1 VEAHRRGAGRGRR
14 AGARR
19 QLTRSARI
27 TAVATLELSPGP
39 LADLSG
45 SACGRLLAELDD
57 LVADPP
63 RALLLRGLD
72 GVGAR
77 EARVPTPAGLRDPAA
92 MLASFPAPTVAVWNG
107 PAIGAGA
114 ELLLA
119 ADLRVVGP
127 HASMAFPEVGDG
139 QLPCWGGTQRL
150 TRAGGVAL
158 ALRMLVVGD
167 PIDAD
172 ELVRSGLAALD
183 ADPAARAEAL
193 AEQLSQGAPRAQAAA
208 RDAVQRGRDL
218 TLADALRL
226 ESDLNLLISTTD
238 DRSEGI
244 AAFFEKRPPRFT
256 GS

>member
-1 VEAHRRGAGRGRR
+1 
-14 AGARR
+14 
-19 QLTRSARI
+19 
-27 TAVATLELSPGP
+27 

-45 SACGRLLAELDD
+45 SACGRLVAELDD

-63 RALLLRGLD
+63 RALLVRALD

-77 EARVPTPAGLRDPAA
+77 EPRVPTPAGLRDPAA

-107 PAIGAGA
+107 AAIGAGA

-127 HASMAFPEVGDG
+127 DATMAFPEVGDG
-139 QLPCWGGTQRL
+139 ELPCWGGTQRL

-167 PIDAD
+167 PVDAD
-172 ELVRSGLAALD
+172 ALVRSGLALLD
-183 ADPAARAEAL
+183 DDPGARAAAL
-193 AEQLSQGAPRAQAAA
+193 AQQLASGAPRAQAAA

-238 DRSEGI
+238 DRAEGI
-244 AAFFEKRPPRFT
+244 AAFFEKRPPRFK

>member
-14 AGARR
+14 ARARR
-19 QLTRSARI
+19 RLTRSARI
-27 TAVATLELSPGP
+27 TGVATVELSPGP

-45 SACGRLLAELDD
+45 PACGRLLAALGD
-57 LVADPP
+57 LAVEPP
-63 RALLLRGLD
+63 RALLLRALD

-77 EARVPTPAGLRDPAA
+77 EARVPTPAGLLDPAA
-92 MLASFPAPTVAVWNG
+92 TLASFPAPTVAVWNG

-119 ADLRVVGP
+119 ADLRIVGP
-127 HASMAFPEVGDG
+127 DASMAFPEVGDG
-139 QLPCWGGTQRL
+139 ELPCWGGTQRL

-167 PIDAD
+167 PVDAD
-172 ELVRSGLAALD
+172 ELVRSGLAVLD
-183 ADPAARAEAL
+183 ADPGARADAL
-193 AEQLSQGAPRAQAAA
+193 ADRLSQGAPRAQAAA

-238 DRSEGI
+238 DRAEGI